1 MDFLTAF
8 IPAVGWGVMPI
19 LAYMT
24 KASPREQL
32 TGTVIGAV
40 LFALCLYIIQPASL
54 APIPFG
60 ISFISGIFW
69 AAGQLLQFRSFQKVS
84 ASIAIPVIC
93 GLQLIGT
100 TLFAALI
107 LGEWITGYQYGM
119 GVGSLLCILAGVLF
133 TSYQGKSAGLSKPL
147 PLRIIMMLVC
157 SGLALSSY
165 VVINQ
170 YFNILELF
178 IILPQSL
185 GMLCSAI
192 VINLK
197 GKHRL
202 RFSPVLRNL
211 STGLVWS
218 IANLALFISNSL
230 IGMAASFPIS
240 QASIAIACVG
250 SILIFKEK
258 KSSQEWIAILVG
270 ITVLMIGV
278 GMISLLKP

>member
-1 MDFLTAF
+1 MDFIIAF
-8 IPAVGWGVMPI
+8 IPALGWGVMPI
-19 LAYMT
+19 LAHIT

-40 LFALCLYIIQPASL
+40 LFCLCLYTIHPTSL
-54 APIPFG
+54 TPIHFVV
-60 ISFISGIFW
+60 SFISGIFW
-69 AAGQLLQFRSFQKVS
+69 AAGQLLQFQAFQKVS
-84 ASIAIPVIC
+84 VSIAIPVIC

-107 LGEWITGYQYGM
+107 LGEWITGYQYAI
-119 GVGSLLCILAGVLF
+119 GVSSLLCILAGVLL
-133 TSYQGKSAGLSKPL
+133 TSYQGKSTGLPKPL
-147 PLRIIMMLVC
+147 PVPIIIMLVC

-170 YFNILELF
+170 FFHISGLSV
-178 IILPQSL
+178 ILPQSL
-185 GMLCSAI
+185 GMLCSAMAM
-192 VINLK
+192 NLK
-197 GKHRL
+197 GKKRL
-202 RFSPVLRNL
+202 RFSLVVRNL

-218 IANLALFISNSL
+218 IANLALFISNGL

-258 KSSQEWIAILVG
+258 KSPQEWIGILVG

-278 GMISLLKP
+278 GMISMLKP

>member
-1 MDFLTAF
+1 MDFIIAF

-19 LAYMT
+19 LAHIT

-40 LFALCLYIIQPASL
+40 LFALCLYIIHPTSL
-54 APIPFG
+54 APNHFVV
-60 ISFISGIFW
+60 SFISGIFW
-69 AAGQLLQFRSFQKVS
+69 AAGQLLQFQAFQKVS
-84 ASIAIPVIC
+84 VSIAIPVIC

-107 LGEWITGYQYGM
+107 LGEWITGYQYGI
-119 GVGSLLCILAGVLF
+119 GVGSLLCILAGVLL

-147 PLRIIMMLVC
+147 PVPIIIMLVC

-170 YFNILELF
+170 YFHISGLSV
-178 IILPQSL
+178 ILPQSL
-185 GMLCSAI
+185 GMLCSAM
-192 VINLK
+192 VMNLK
-197 GKHRL
+197 GKKRL
-202 RFSPVLRNL
+202 RFSLVVRNL
-211 STGLVWS
+211 PTGLVWS
-218 IANLALFISNSL
+218 IANLALFISNGL

-258 KSSQEWIAILVG
+258 KSPKEWIGILAG

-278 GMISLLKP
+278 GMISMLKP

>member
-1 MDFLTAF
+1 MDFIIAF

-19 LAYMT
+19 LAHIT

-40 LFALCLYIIQPASL
+40 LFALCLYIIHPTSL
-54 APIPFG
+54 AQIHFVV
-60 ISFISGIFW
+60 SFISGIFW
-69 AAGQLLQFRSFQKVS
+69 AAGQLLQFQAFQKVS
-84 ASIAIPVIC
+84 VSIAIPVIC

-107 LGEWITGYQYGM
+107 LGEWITGYQYGI
-119 GVGSLLCILAGVLF
+119 GVGSLLCILAGVLL

-147 PLRIIMMLVC
+147 PVPIIIMLVC

-170 YFNILELF
+170 FFHISGLSV
-178 IILPQSL
+178 ILPQSL
-185 GMLCSAI
+185 GMLCSAM
-192 VINLK
+192 VMNLK
-197 GKHRL
+197 GKKRL
-202 RFSPVLRNL
+202 RFSLVVHNL
-211 STGLVWS
+211 PTGLVWS
-218 IANLALFISNSL
+218 IANLALFISNGL

-258 KSSQEWIAILVG
+258 KSPKEWIGILAG

-278 GMISLLKP
+278 GMISMLKP

>member
-1 MDFLTAF
+1 
-8 IPAVGWGVMPI
+8 MPI
-19 LAYMT
+19 LAHIT

-40 LFALCLYIIQPASL
+40 LFALCLYIIHPTSL
-54 APIPFG
+54 APIHFVV
-60 ISFISGIFW
+60 SFISGIFW
-69 AAGQLLQFRSFQKVS
+69 AAGQLLQFQAFQKVS
-84 ASIAIPVIC
+84 VSIAIPVIC

-107 LGEWITGYQYGM
+107 LGEWITGYQYGI
-119 GVGSLLCILAGVLF
+119 GVGSLLCILAGVLL

-147 PLRIIMMLVC
+147 PVPIIIMLVC

-170 YFNILELF
+170 FFHISGLSV
-178 IILPQSL
+178 ILPQSL
-185 GMLCSAI
+185 GMLCSAM
-192 VINLK
+192 VMNLK
-197 GKHRL
+197 GKKRL
-202 RFSPVLRNL
+202 RFSLVVRNL
-211 STGLVWS
+211 PTGLVWS
-218 IANLALFISNSL
+218 IANLALFISNGL

-258 KSSQEWIAILVG
+258 KSPKEWIGILAG

>member
-1 MDFLTAF
+1 MDFITTF

-40 LFALCLYIIQPASL
+40 LFALCLYIIHPASL
-54 APIPFG
+54 APISFVV
-60 ISFISGIFW
+60 SFISGIFW

-84 ASIAIPVIC
+84 VSIAIPVIC

-119 GVGSLLCILAGVLF
+119 GVGSLLCILAGVLL
-133 TSYQGKSAGLSKPL
+133 TSYQGKSAGLSKPM

-170 YFNILELF
+170 YFNISGLSV
-178 IILPQSL
+178 ILPQSL
-185 GMLCSAI
+185 GMLCSAL

-211 STGLVWS
+211 FTGLVWS
-218 IANLALFISNSL
+218 IANLALFISNGL

-258 KSSQEWIAILVG
+258 KSLYEWLAILVG